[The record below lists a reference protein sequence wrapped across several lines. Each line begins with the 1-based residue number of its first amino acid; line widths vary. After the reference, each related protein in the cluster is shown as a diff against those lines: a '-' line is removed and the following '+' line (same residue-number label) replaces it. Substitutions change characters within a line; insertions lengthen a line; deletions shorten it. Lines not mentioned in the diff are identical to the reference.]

1 MKIYFQIR
9 FRDFY
14 FQSGA
19 LWELRSR
26 IPFVKSNKIV
36 YSSFVGTAKQ
46 NPIREVQ

>member
-9 FRDFY
+9 FWGFY

-26 IPFVKSNKIV
+26 IPFVNSKKR
-36 YSSFVGTAKQ
+36 A
-46 NPIREVQ
+46 P